1 MKLNKQDNHILML
14 FEEYID
20 TLIDRRTFHSLSPEN
35 DITYEDR
42 AVAAARTVLLNEV
55 FKNDK

>member
-1 MKLNKQDNHILML
+1 MKLNKQDEHQIML

-20 TLIDRRTFHSLSPEN
+20 TLIDRRTFHSQSPES

-55 FKNDK
+55 FKRDK